1 MEYGPIEAAL
11 EREQGDNVWLMIG
24 LREGKNREV
33 KRILEHLG
41 LQVNRLIRVSFGP
54 FQLGD
59 LGEGAVE
66 EVEGRV
72 LADQLGE
79 ELAAQANVDFE
90 APVFV
95 YDEEDDFRPRKRE
108 VRGQI

>member
-1 MEYGPIEAAL
+1 M
-11 EREQGDNVWLMIG
+11 
-24 LREGKNREV
+24 
-33 KRILEHLG
+33 
-41 LQVNRLIRVSFGP
+41 SFGP

-66 EVEGRV
+66 EVRSRV

-108 VRGQI
+108 VRGQNFR